1 MFKTLD
7 SFYRSDKWIKF
18 RLAYIGEHNPICGD
32 CQKFII
38 ESKELHLH
46 HIEELTL
53 ENVNDANV
61 SLNPDNIVILC
72 HDCHNKRHQRFG
84 YGYGNRKTKWDKGVY
99 LVYGPPFAGKKTFV
113 KEQMQPGDL
122 VIELDLLYQALSL
135 QERYVNPSDI
145 KANVFAVK
153 NLLLDQVKM
162 RYGKYSRA
170 WVIGGYPDRA
180 ARERLANDLGA
191 EIILIET
198 DKTECLNR
206 LNHCQ
211 DERAHQ
217 KREFKRYI
225 QQWFEEWC

>member
-7 SFYRSDKWIKF
+7 SFYKSDKWIKF
-18 RLAYIGEHNPICGD
+18 RLAYIGEHNPICAD

-38 ESKELHLH
+38 ESKGLHLH

-135 QERYVNPSDI
+135 QERYVNPSEI
-145 KANVFAVK
+145 KANVFAV
-153 NLLLDQVKM
+153 
-162 RYGKYSRA
+162 
-170 WVIGGYPDRA
+170 
-180 ARERLANDLGA
+180 
-191 EIILIET
+191 
-198 DKTECLNR
+198 
-206 LNHCQ
+206 
-211 DERAHQ
+211 
-217 KREFKRYI
+217 
-225 QQWFEEWC
+225 

>member
-1 MFKTLD
+1 
-7 SFYRSDKWIKF
+7 
-18 RLAYIGEHNPICGD
+18 
-32 CQKFII
+32 
-38 ESKELHLH
+38 
-46 HIEELTL
+46 
-53 ENVNDANV
+53 
-61 SLNPDNIVILC
+61 
-72 HDCHNKRHQRFG
+72 
-84 YGYGNRKTKWDKGVY
+84 
-99 LVYGPPFAGKKTFV
+99 
-113 KEQMQPGDL
+113 MQPGDL

-135 QERYVNPSDI
+135 QERYVNPSEI

-191 EIILIET
+191 EMVLIET

-211 DERAHQ
+211 DERANQ
-217 KREFKRYI
+217 KREFKQYI
-225 QQWFEEWC
+225 EQWFEEWC